1 MPVLSVILVNYKRTQ
16 DTIDCVR
23 SLEQSTFLDFDIII
37 VDNGAG
43 EGSRRAFTEG
53 CPHAILLFSERNL
66 GFAEGNN
73 VGIREALRRGSTY
86 ILLLNNDTIID
97 KQALAEMVKSL
108 SHDRSIGIVGAK
120 IYYFDRPN
128 VLWFAG
134 AYLNVNAARYGHYGI
149 GEKDSGQYDGE
160 RRTDYVT
167 GCCLMFRREVADQI
181 GLLDKAYFAY
191 LEDAD
196 FCLRAR
202 AAGFAVSYQPKA
214 IIYHKVSS
222 ASAWDSPVYIYFNLR
237 NKLLFLRRHSNSF
250 RWLPFLPGLVYFYAR
265 QFIRL
270 VFKWRDAQK
279 VQAAW
284 YGMVDGLRDY
294 TGEIGEGRM
303 PLIGSAKRKR

>member
-1 MPVLSVILVNYKRTQ
+1 MAALSVILVNYKRAR

-23 SLEQSTFLDFDIII
+23 SLEQSTFPDFDIII
-37 VDNGAG
+37 VDNGTA
-43 EGSRRAFTEG
+43 EGTRSLFTSECPRATLI
-53 CPHAILLFSERNL
+53 PSERNL

-86 ILLLNNDTIID
+86 ILLLNNDTVID
-97 KQALAEMVKSL
+97 KHALAEMVKSL
-108 SHDRSIGIVGAK
+108 SDDPGVGIVGAK
-120 IYYFDRPN
+120 IYYFDRPD

-134 AYLNVNAARYGHYGI
+134 AYLNAHAARIKHYGI
-149 GEKDSGQYDGE
+149 GEKDSGNYDGE
-160 RRTDYVT
+160 RPTDYVT
-167 GCCLMFRREVADQI
+167 GCCLMFRREIADRI

-202 AAGFAVSYQPKA
+202 AAGFTMRYQPSA

-222 ASAWDSPVYIYFNLR
+222 TSAWDSPVYIYFNLR
-237 NKLLFLRRHSNSF
+237 NKLLFLRRHSSFF
-250 RWLPFLPGLVYFYAR
+250 RWLPYLPSIVYYYAR

-270 VFKWRDAQK
+270 AFKWRDVQK
-279 VQAAW
+279 VRAAW

-294 TGEIGEGRM
+294 TGEVGEGRM
-303 PLIGSAKRKR
+303 PLIISEKST